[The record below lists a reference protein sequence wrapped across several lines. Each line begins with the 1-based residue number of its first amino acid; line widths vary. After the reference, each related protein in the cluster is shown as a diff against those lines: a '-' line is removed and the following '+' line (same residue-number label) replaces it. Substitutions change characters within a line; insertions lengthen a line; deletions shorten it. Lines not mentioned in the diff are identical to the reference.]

1 MNQRDIVALAA
12 ALLVAIGLIVHALF
26 PRYEW
31 RAIGDSGS
39 VIIVYDRWSN
49 YLQRAEYDEH
59 GKVHP
64 MEPFKPF

>member
-1 MNQRDIVALAA
+1 MTERDIVTLAA
-12 ALLVAIGLIVHALF
+12 AGLVALGLILHALF

-31 RAIGDSGS
+31 RAIGDTGN
-39 VIIVYDRWSN
+39 VVIVYDRWSN
-49 YLQRAEYDEH
+49 YLQRATYDDQ